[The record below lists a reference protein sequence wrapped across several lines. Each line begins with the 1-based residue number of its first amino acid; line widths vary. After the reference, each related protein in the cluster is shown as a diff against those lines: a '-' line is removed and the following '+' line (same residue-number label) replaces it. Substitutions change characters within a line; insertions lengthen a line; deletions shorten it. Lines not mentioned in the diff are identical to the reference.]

1 MVSDYK
7 MQMRVFLSLANLLF
21 IVDIS
26 LLGDRV
32 HVILSNSEL
41 LGNNGY

>member
-32 HVILSNSEL
+32 HAILLNSEL